1 MESLTLAELAEAW
14 EAPLRGFY
22 GNVA

>member
-1 MESLTLAELAEAW
+1 MPMAALREAW

-22 GNVA
+22 GGSDNG